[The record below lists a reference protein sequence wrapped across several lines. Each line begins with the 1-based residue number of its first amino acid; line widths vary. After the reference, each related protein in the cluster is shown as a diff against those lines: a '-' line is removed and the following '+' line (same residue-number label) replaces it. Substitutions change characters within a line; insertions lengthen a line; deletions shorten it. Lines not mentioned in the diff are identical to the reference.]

1 VDQQNNIFHV
11 ERQGIHHILSSHELD
26 KMAEVDV
33 EKFYERL
40 NKVHA
45 HFVKN
50 R

>member
-1 VDQQNNIFHV
+1 VVQHNNIFHV
-11 ERQGIHHILSSHELD
+11 ERQGIHHPLVHELD